1 MQLGTAIERV
11 SIEQALQE
19 SHRQLEQRVAD
30 RTARLVSTNKLLNL
44 EIEERKFNERKL
56 LDEHEKLRSLSSEL
70 LLTEERERRRIATDL
85 HDRIGQTLA
94 VAKIKL
100 GELKETNSLNNAA
113 KALDEIREFIDQTIK
128 DTRSLTFELSPPVLY
143 ELGLEAALAWLAKQ
157 IQEKHHIRIRVKDDG
172 QSKPLEDSCRVV
184 LFQATRELL
193 FNVVKHARAQSAA
206 VSIQKDDDTIRIK
219 VEDDGVGF
227 DTAELEASEFGS
239 MGFGL
244 FSIRERLNPLGG
256 SLEIKSEP
264 GAGSRFTIALPLSC
278 KIEIKGN

>member
-1 MQLGTAIERV
+1 
-11 SIEQALQE
+11 LQI
-19 SHRQLEQRVAD
+19 AP
-30 RTARLVSTNKLLNL
+30 
-44 EIEERKFNERKL
+44 ERKL

-70 LLTEERERRRIATDL
+70 LLTEERERRRIATEL
-85 HDRIGQTLA
+85 HDRIGQSLA
-94 VAKIKL
+94 IAKIKL
-100 GELKETNSLNNAA
+100 GELQETKSSTNSE
-113 KALDEIREFIDQTIK
+113 KALDEIRQFISQTIQ

-227 DTAELEASEFGS
+227 DTAVLETTESGS
-239 MGFGL
+239 IGFGL

-256 SLEIKSEP
+256 NLEIKSEP
-264 GAGSRFTIALPLSC
+264 GAGSRFTIALPQSC